1 MHSALRI
8 FFFQLK
14 SSQKLILKFLINFLD
29 DFFVLFYSAINVPS
43 ITIIHW
49 LNQNF
54 FDIKLKN
61 MEQLTKWFLVHNYW
75 VNFVHCLLVFSLLSL
90 IKGLQWRLERFK
102 IIFTFWFHLSL
113 RFCFF
118 FFVALLLHLTIMKFL
133 FLNLDILANWS
144 TWATYWL
151 LCSFSQQSF
160 FLSW

>member
-102 IIFTFWFHLSL
+102 IILTFWFHLGL
-113 RFCFF
+113 WFCLFF
-118 FFVALLLHLTIMKFL
+118 LVALLLHLTIMKFL